1 MIRVMILTVV
11 AVLLAGCA
19 GPLQTDPNG
28 GGDGSTI
35 SVSSTGSATA
45 DPDRAVV
52 RLGVEATADS
62 ADDAGSQVASGVESV
77 GGACGRGR
85 PRGERDD
92 GGVRH
97 LARLRPDG
105 DGSGTRRLPGDAR
118 AAVETTPARAGEVVD
133 VAVGAGATSVDDV
146 HFTLSD
152 DRRAE
157 LRATALDR
165 ATTTART
172 DADDL
177 AAAADLSVTGVERV
191 TTGAD
196 FAPGPIARFEDA
208 ADGTVLRPA
217 PVSVTVTV
225 DVTYSAR

>member
-1 MIRVMILTVV
+1 
-11 AVLLAGCA
+11 
-19 GPLQTDPNG
+19 
-28 GGDGSTI
+28 
-35 SVSSTGSATA
+35 
-45 DPDRAVV
+45 
-52 RLGVEATADS
+52 
-62 ADDAGSQVASGVESV
+62 
-77 GGACGRGR
+77 
-85 PRGERDD
+85 
-92 GGVRH
+92 
-97 LARLRPDG
+97 
-105 DGSGTRRLPGDAR
+105 
-118 AAVETTPARAGEVVD
+118 